1 MIRPLY
7 ELAQGILEALHGMF
21 WVLVFMSMTLYAC
34 AILCSLFIGG
44 GEVFSDEVLAEDS
57 EPFRNMFDGV
67 SASLF
72 ALFGTVSSWSLV
84 KLVPL
89 FKQAPAFRLF
99 FVVFYIYSSWA
110 LLAVMTG
117 VVSENM
123 IAIRD
128 QMVKEDV
135 RKEEIRQEHVVLLLK
150 DLFQKADIDNSGC
163 ISRDEFTFMLASPAL
178 VKKLGKFSKID
189 VNDLEELFSW
199 IDHDG
204 SGSINQEE
212 FLEGFKWISE
222 PLRAKSLVRLFQRLV
237 DDVRLIKRNV
247 IKRIEDK
254 AEEVNNLMGEPLRK
268 VHAICELMQSLDTN
282 FGQVLQAVQEPR
294 AVPTEQELADVEFRL
309 TKKLQKV
316 CKRLAEVEHASLY
329 AQAN

>member
-1 MIRPLY
+1 
-7 ELAQGILEALHGMF
+7 
-21 WVLVFMSMTLYAC
+21 MTLYIVAM
-34 AILCSLFIGG
+34 LCTLFIGQ
-44 GEVFSDEVLAEDS
+44 GEVFEIEAASSEDTKA
-57 EPFRNMFDGV
+57 FREMFRSI

-72 ALFGTVSSWSLV
+72 ALFGTMSSWSLV

-89 FKQAPAFRLF
+89 FKQVPLFRLF

-128 QMVKEDV
+128 QMVKEDA
-135 RKEEIRQEHVVLLLK
+135 RKEELRQEHVILLLK
-150 DLFQKADIDNSGC
+150 DLFQKADIDRSGQ
-163 ISRDEFTFMLASPAL
+163 ISRDEFNWMLSSPAL

-189 VNDLEELFSW
+189 VKDLAELFSW
-199 IDHDG
+199 IDNDG

-212 FLEGFKWISE
+212 FLEAFKWISQ

-237 DDVRLIKRNV
+237 DDIRHIKKNV

-282 FGQVLQAVQEPR
+282 FGNVLQAVQEPR
-294 AVPTEQELADVEFRL
+294 TVPTEQELVEVEQRL
-309 TKKLQKV
+309 TEKLQK
-316 CKRLAEVEHASLY
+316 
-329 AQAN
+329 